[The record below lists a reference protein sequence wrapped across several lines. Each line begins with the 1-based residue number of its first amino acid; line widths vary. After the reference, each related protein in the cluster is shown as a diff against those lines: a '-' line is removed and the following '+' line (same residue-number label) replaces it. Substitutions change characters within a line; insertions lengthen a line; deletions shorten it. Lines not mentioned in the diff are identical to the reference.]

1 VKLRTWIGTAGVIAL
16 VGMTACAPPIELQLD
31 PESKVFFE
39 TARLVMTGEEE
50 DIFRHLP
57 DAESRK
63 EFMADFWAKRDPD
76 PTSVTNEFKE
86 EFEKRIEYANK
97 HFNEGRRGMNTDRGR
112 IYIYLGPPE
121 KTEYYPLA
129 QDDFGSGADLW
140 WIYYRYDLGI
150 EFRDTRNTNSFE
162 MVQVLGNLM
171 QAMEE
176 AKLGAVFQ
184 NQGAAGRYLDFDASY
199 NASRREIVVSIPVKK
214 LNFKEEEG
222 LLKAAFDFEFFLYKT
237 GGAKKEKFTA
247 SQSFSGKPE
256 DVEKSRAMIFSFPYD
271 LPPGKTYVDII
282 LIGKDGLG
290 KSRKIFTLKN

>member
-1 VKLRTWIGTAGVIAL
+1 
-16 VGMTACAPPIELQLD
+16 
-31 PESKVFFE
+31 
-39 TARLVMTGEEE
+39 
-50 DIFRHLP
+50 
-57 DAESRK
+57 
-63 EFMADFWAKRDPD
+63 MADFWSKRDPD
-76 PTSVTNEFKE
+76 PTTDANEFKE
-86 EFEKRIEYANK
+86 EFERRIEYANK

-121 KTEYYPLA
+121 KTDYYALV
-129 QDDFGSGADLW
+129 QDDQGSGPDLW
-140 WIYYRYDLGI
+140 WIYYTYDLGI
-150 EFRDTRNTNSFE
+150 EFRDARNTNSFQ

-184 NQGAAGRYLDFDASY
+184 NQGNSERYIDFLARYDAA
-199 NASRREIVVSIPVKK
+199 RRELAVTIPARK

-222 LLKAAFDFEFFLYKT
+222 LLKADFDFEFYLYKP

-247 SQSFSGKPE
+247 SRSFAGKPE
-256 DVEKSRAMIFSFPYD
+256 ELEKSKAVFFSFPYE

-282 LIGKDGLG
+282 LVGRGGLG

>member
-1 VKLRTWIGTAGVIAL
+1 MKLKAFFWTAGLIVL
-16 VGMTACAPPIELQLD
+16 GMTACGPPIELQLD
-31 PESKVFFE
+31 PESKAFFE

-63 EFMADFWAKRDPD
+63 EFMTDFWAKRNPD
-76 PTSVTNEFKE
+76 PTSETNEFKV
-86 EFEKRIEYANK
+86 EFEKRIEYADRR
-97 HFNEGRRGMNTDRGR
+97 FNEGRRGMNTDRGR

-129 QDDFGSGADLW
+129 EQDDYGSGADLW

-150 EFRDTRNTNSFE
+150 EFRDTRNMNSFE
-162 MVQVLGNLM
+162 MVQVLGNLL
-171 QAMEE
+171 QAIDE
-176 AKLGAVFQ
+176 AKLGAVI
-184 NQGAAGRYLDFDASY
+184 QGSAGRYLDFDATY
-199 NASRREIVVSIPVKK
+199 NASRREIEVAVPVKK
-214 LNFKEEEG
+214 VNFKKEG
-222 LLKAAFDFEFFLYKT
+222 DLLKAAFDFEFFLYKS
-237 GGAKKEKFTA
+237 GQAKKEKFTA

-256 DVEKSRAMIFSFPYD
+256 DVEKSRAMVFAFPYD

-290 KSRKIFTLKN
+290 KARKIFTLKN